1 MVSPFML
8 RNGFQ
13 PRYPSDVNRPEY
25 RCENQTYQ
33 EKLQEITKRYME
45 MEKIVSEA
53 HEIAKAKQKVRYDA
67 KQYDVQFKKGDKVL
81 WYCKTDGM
89 DKLHFKWHG
98 PYTVVE
104 KKSPVSYKIQDDL
117 DAEIRDVSVQ
127 QIIPF
132 FGDALELDDDDEFID
147 RRNMLTSLRVG
158 QFVVFQI
165 SDDKKWDTLHHGIHS
180 GDPVSSVSYYY
191 HGWSLRHFLLRRR
204 TILWKLPFKFR
215 NNRVMSKYNC
225 HGLGGISARR

>member
-1 MVSPFML
+1 ML

-81 WYCKTDGM
+81 W
-89 DKLHFKWHG
+89 
-98 PYTVVE
+98 
-104 KKSPVSYKIQDDL
+104 
-117 DAEIRDVSVQ
+117 
-127 QIIPF
+127 
-132 FGDALELDDDDEFID
+132 
-147 RRNMLTSLRVG
+147 
-158 QFVVFQI
+158 
-165 SDDKKWDTLHHGIHS
+165 
-180 GDPVSSVSYYY
+180 
-191 HGWSLRHFLLRRR
+191 
-204 TILWKLPFKFR
+204 
-215 NNRVMSKYNC
+215 
-225 HGLGGISARR
+225 